1 MELTKTSP
9 LGNLRGLRPE
19 VWLNLLAVYFIWG
32 STYFALR
39 VALQSFP
46 PFMLVGTRFI
56 VAGGLMFAWLRW
68 RGEPMPTRQEW
79 LHAGI
84 VGLLLLG
91 VGNGGVTFA
100 EQWVSS
106 ALAAAVVATA
116 PLWTAL
122 FSGMFGHWPT
132 RREWVGIVLGFA
144 GVILLNLE
152 GELRANPLGALAL
165 VLAPIGWSFGSVL
178 SRYKLKLPNGPMGS
192 AAEMLVGGV
201 GLSLVSLWH
210 GEQLG
215 TLTVPAVSAWLYLI
229 VFGSLVAFTAYM
241 FLIRTV
247 RPSLALSYAYV
258 NPVVALGLGLLFA
271 DGTITFFGLLGLG
284 VILAGVVV
292 ITLARSSSR
301 SS

>member
-1 MELTKTSP
+1 MELAQTP
-9 LGNLRGLRPE
+9 LLQSLRRQRPE

-68 RGEPMPTRQEW
+68 RGESMPTLQEW

-152 GELRANPLGALAL
+152 GELRANPVGTLAL
-165 VLAPIGWSFGSVL
+165 VLAPIGWSLGSVL

-201 GLSLVSLWH
+201 GLSLVSLWR

-215 TLTVPAVSAWLYLI
+215 TLTLPAVGAWLYLI

-271 DGTITFFGLLGLG
+271 DGTITLFGLLGLG

-292 ITLARSSSR
+292 ITLARAKA
-301 SS
+301 

>member
-1 MELTKTSP
+1 MELTQTP
-9 LGNLRGLRPE
+9 LLQSLRRQRPE

-56 VAGGLMFAWLRW
+56 VAGGLMFGWLRW

-79 LHAGI
+79 LNAGI

-132 RREWVGIVLGFA
+132 RREWVGIMLGFI

-152 GELRANPLGALAL
+152 GELRAAPLGAIAL

-178 SRYKLKLPNGPMGS
+178 SRYKLNLPKGPMGS
-192 AAEMLVGGV
+192 AAEMLVGGI
-201 GLSLVSLWH
+201 GLSIVSLWR

-215 TLTVPAVSAWLYLI
+215 TLTVPAVNAWLYLI

-271 DGTITFFGLLGLG
+271 DGTITWFGLLGLS

-292 ITLARSSSR
+292 ITLARSSHSG
-301 SS
+301 

>member
-1 MELTKTSP
+1 MELTQSP
-9 LGNLRGLRPE
+9 LIQSLRRQRPE

-32 STYFALR
+32 STYLALR
-39 VALQSFP
+39 IALESFP

-56 VAGGLMFAWLRW
+56 VAGGLMLAWLRW
-68 RGEPMPTRQEW
+68 RGEPMPTRKEW
-79 LHAGI
+79 HNAGI

-122 FSGMFGHWPT
+122 FAGLFGHWPT
-132 RREWVGIVLGFA
+132 RREWLGIALGFL

-152 GELRANPLGALAL
+152 GELRAAPLGAIAL

-192 AAEMLVGGV
+192 AAEMLVGGI
-201 GLSLVSLWH
+201 GLSLVSLSL
-210 GEQLG
+210 GEQMRPL
-215 TLTVPAVSAWLYLI
+215 TLPALSAWLYLI

-247 RPSLALSYAYV
+247 RPTLALSYAYV

-271 DGTITFFGLLGLG
+271 DGTITTFGLLGLG

-292 ITLARSSSR
+292 ITLARSSSN

>member
-1 MELTKTSP
+1 MELTQKINVQ
-9 LGNLRGLRPE
+9 GFRRWRPE
-19 VWLNLLAVYFIWG
+19 VWLSLLAVYFIWG
-32 STYFALR
+32 STYLALR
-39 VALQSFP
+39 IALESFP
-46 PFMLVGTRFI
+46 PFMLVGTRFVI
-56 VAGGLMFAWLRW
+56 AGGLMLAWLRW
-68 RGEPMPTRQEW
+68 RGEPMPTRKEW
-79 LHAGI
+79 IHAGI
-84 VGLLLLG
+84 VGILLLG

-106 ALAAAVVATA
+106 ALAAAVIATS

-122 FSGMFGHWPT
+122 FSGLFGHWPA
-132 RREWVGIVLGFA
+132 RREWVGIVLGLV

-152 GELRANPLGALAL
+152 GELRAAPLGAFAL
-165 VLAPIGWSFGSVL
+165 ILAPIGWSLGSVL
-178 SRYKLKLPNGPMGS
+178 SRYKLSLPKGPMGS
-192 AAEMLVGGV
+192 AAEMLVGGI
-201 GLSLVSLWH
+201 GLSLLSVWR

-247 RPSLALSYAYV
+247 RPSLALSYTYV

-271 DGTITFFGLLGLG
+271 DGTVTGFGLLGLG

-292 ITLARSSSR
+292 ITLARSTSS
-301 SS
+301 SE

>member
-1 MELTKTSP
+1 MELSQSS
-9 LGNLRGLRPE
+9 LIQNLRRQRPE

-32 STYFALR
+32 STYLALRFALE
-39 VALQSFP
+39 SFP

-56 VAGGLMFAWLRW
+56 VAGGLMLGWLRW

-106 ALAAAVVATA
+106 ALAAAVIATA

-122 FSGMFGHWPT
+122 FSGLFGHWPT
-132 RREWVGIVLGFA
+132 RREWLGIALGLV

-152 GELRANPLGALAL
+152 GELRAAPLGAMAL

-192 AAEMLVGGV
+192 AAEMLVGGI
-201 GLSLVSLWH
+201 GLSLVSASL
-210 GEQLG
+210 GEQMRPL
-215 TLTVPAVSAWLYLI
+215 TLPAVSAWLYLI

-271 DGTITFFGLLGLG
+271 DGTITLFGLLGLG
-284 VILAGVVV
+284 IILAGVVV
-292 ITLARSSSR
+292 ITLARSTSS
-301 SS
+301 S